1 MGLTGN
7 NDEEKLE
14 SLCQKTY
21 KEQAIWFL
29 NAFWKELG
37 EKEGQN
43 LWDYVKKSEE
53 LDTEKKSQGNQL
65 DEMMA
70 HRFLEKNDKTLTV
83 VTLRQKLQQ
92 AGIDKNTKR
101 KYIPL
106 THFLIIH
113 YNVSYKTLVN
123 ASQGEN
129 EEEVAKAQKMLD
141 EVKKAFADARRAQEE
156 LEASLRELRAQEEA
170 FNQKTEE
177 LKKKS
182 ESGGAVQMNKAKNE
196 LAQHLGSDPLPLRK
210 AKITTEAATK
220 KAEKASAEAAR
231 RVEEAEKYLE
241 EVKKMPGS
249 AKGQIWWIERE
260 LHEAK
265 AYAPQSKGGYKK
277 K

>member
-21 KEQAIWFL
+21 KEQAVWFL

-37 EKEGQN
+37 DKEAQN
-43 LWDYVKKSEE
+43 LYEYVRKSEE

-113 YNVSYKTLVN
+113 YNTSYKTLVN

-129 EEEVAKAQKMLD
+129 EEEVAKAQRMLE
-141 EVKKAFADARRAQEE
+141 EVKKAFADARKAQEE
-156 LEASLRELRAQEEA
+156 LEASLRELKAQEEA
-170 FNQKTEE
+170 FNNKTEE

-182 ESGGAVQMNKAKNE
+182 EQGGAVQMNKAKNE

-220 KAEKASAEAAR
+220 KAEKASAEAAK
-231 RVEEAEKYLE
+231 RVEEAEKFLE

-249 AKGQIWWIERE
+249 AKGLLWWIERE

-265 AYAPQSKGGYKK
+265 AYAPQSKGGYRKK
-277 K
+277 